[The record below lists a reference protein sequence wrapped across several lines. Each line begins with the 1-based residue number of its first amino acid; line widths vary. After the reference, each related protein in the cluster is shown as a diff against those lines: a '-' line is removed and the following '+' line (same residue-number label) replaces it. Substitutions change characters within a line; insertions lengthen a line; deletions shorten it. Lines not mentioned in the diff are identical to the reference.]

1 MLLEKGIRI
10 VVNEQVKIY
19 SERIDDIPVI
29 VEWLK
34 KMEIAKWI
42 DQKLSPP
49 HGNHEGMS
57 YGQLSVLLLTYII
70 TQSDHRLSAVEPWVE
85 AHRKIL
91 ELSTGWSI
99 GKKDASDDRLARVVE
114 ELGKQSEARQEIEI
128 KLGRHLI
135 RAYEL
140 PTEVARADTTSFSV
154 NHQQGKSVE
163 ESLLHYGY
171 SKDQRPDLLQYRQ
184 LLATLDPMG
193 MPLVSAT
200 LEGNGADDPLYFP
213 TWQKMAKVIGHKKF
227 VFIADCKASSIATR
241 AQIASNGG
249 VYCFPVS
256 MSGQHPHYLK
266 QWVLDPPTEI
276 LNIRLPRQD
285 EQEAPVGKGFEVELG
300 KFWFKEDTHKWVRW
314 HERYLVVYSQSLAA
328 SAIRGQQQR
337 INTALTA
344 LNKLAAKPGEDRE
357 QLSHKVENI
366 LKRYRV
372 TDFFSTIITEEI
384 RTVTRNCRR
393 GRPSKNS
400 TTEGVMSI
408 SLQLHIQQIDTAIK
422 SAETLAGWRL
432 YVTNADAIHLSLPQA
447 VMYYRDEWLL
457 ERGFHRFKR
466 GRLPALPIY
475 FQNQDRITGLM
486 FVLNIALRVFTL
498 MEFVVREALQQ
509 RQQSLAGLYDGNPN
523 RKTNRPSAERMLQ
536 AFCHL
541 TLYYLP
547 DSTIFITPL
556 SELQKQILA
565 LMKMPESL
573 YQLDS
578 HLCKT

>member
-1 MLLEKGIRI
+1 MRGKTVEIS
-10 VVNEQVKIY
+10 
-19 SERIDDIPVI
+19 SERIDDIPLI

-34 KMEIAKWI
+34 QMEIAKCI
-42 DQKLSPP
+42 DQKLNVP
-49 HGNHEGMS
+49 HGNHKGLS

-70 TQSDHRLSAVEPWVE
+70 TQSDHRLSAVEPWVV

-99 GKKDASDDRLARVVE
+99 AEKDASDDRLARVVE
-114 ELGKQSEARQEIEI
+114 ELGKQSEARQEIEV

-140 PTEVARADTTSFSV
+140 PTQVARADTSSFSV
-154 NHQQGKSVE
+154 NHQQGDSPE
-163 ESLLHYGY
+163 ENLLRYGY
-171 SKDQRPDLLQYRQ
+171 SKDKRPDLLQYRQ

-200 LEGNGADDPLYFP
+200 LEGNGADDPLYLP
-213 TWQKMAKVIGHKKF
+213 TWQQLVKVIGHKKF
-227 VFIADCKASSIATR
+227 VFIADCKASAMATR
-241 AQIASNGG
+241 AQIAANGG
-249 VYCFPVS
+249 IYCVPVP
-256 MSGQHPHYLK
+256 MSGQHPQYLK
-266 QWVLDPPTEI
+266 QWVLSPPAET
-276 LNIRLPRQD
+276 LSIRLPRQD
-285 EQEAPVGKGFEVELG
+285 EEEPAVGKGFEVELG
-300 KFWFKEDTHKWVRW
+300 KFWLNEETNKWVRW

-328 SAIRGQQQR
+328 SIIRGQQQR
-337 INTALTA
+337 ILTARTALD
-344 LNKLAAKPGEDRE
+344 KLAAKPGEDPGE
-357 QLSHKVENI
+357 LTQKVENI

-372 TDFFSTIITEEI
+372 NDFFSTTIIEEI
-384 RTVTRNCRR
+384 IKETRHIGR

-400 TTEGVMSI
+400 TTEEVTKI
-408 SLQLHIQQIDTAIK
+408 CLQLHIQQIDTAIK
-422 SAETLAGWRL
+422 VAVTLAGWRL
-432 YVTNADAIHLSLPQA
+432 YVTNAPTTRLTLPQA

-466 GRLPALPIY
+466 GSLPALPIY
-475 FQNQDRITGLM
+475 FQNEDRITGLM
-486 FVLNIALRVFTL
+486 FILNIALRVFTL
-498 MEFVVREALQQ
+498 MEFVVRQALIES
-509 RQQSLAGLYDGNPN
+509 QQSLAGLYDGNPK

-541 TLYYLP
+541 NLYFLP

-556 SELQKQILA
+556 SELQKQILS

-578 HLCKT
+578 EFCLT